1 MCFCKT
7 WRQLCLESQWTRLF
21 QDCVSC
27 LPVYQDRPCFPH
39 KREALLLYPERRDC
53 DGVDIRPTSWGM
65 MGAGQ
70 RHGKGLRKSAQPD
83 LSCRTTHR
91 WHSRETVL
99 PGAGRKTNRAQAVVR
114 GSQGQLD
121 VSARA
126 PGNKAQ
132 VLTQSKGGAPDPDM
146 AGVGA
151 SPGEARLEASG
162 VGGLGAEQGCQAAY
176 VRNSG
181 VGNEVGIPG
190 QDRNPLGRAGT

>member
-53 DGVDIRPTSWGM
+53 DGVDIRPTSWGR

-121 VSARA
+121 VSAPCTR
-126 PGNKAQ
+126 
-132 VLTQSKGGAPDPDM
+132 
-146 AGVGA
+146 
-151 SPGEARLEASG
+151 
-162 VGGLGAEQGCQAAY
+162 EQGPGSDTEQGRSSRPRHGRGGSQPRGSKTRG
-176 VRNSG
+176 VRG
-181 VGNEVGIPG
+181 
-190 QDRNPLGRAGT
+190 GRIGG